1 MDLPW
6 SRQGPHPNKQRERL
20 ALPLQKSGYGD
31 DLSQPLQDNPTTAKR
46 PSYSLLDCTAS
57 RKALDLPP
65 THWRQT
71 LRQLLEAVA

>member
-1 MDLPW
+1 MSILVTGGAGFIGSHTFLVLP
-6 SRQGPHPNKQRERL
+6 Q
-20 ALPLQKSGYGD
+20 
-31 DLSQPLQDNPTTAKR
+31 R

-65 THWRQT
+65 THWRQA